1 MDATTRQ
8 SIALH
13 VGDRSHES
21 GQALWANIP
30 LVYREQATVHTDHYR
45 VYKGVIPARQHRA
58 ITKQARK
65 PNHIERFNNTL
76 RQRVSRLGSAR
87 HEVDPQ

>member
-30 LVYREQATVHTDHYR
+30 LVYREQTTVHTDQYR
-45 VYKGVIPARQHRA
+45 VYKGVIPAR
-58 ITKQARK
+58 
-65 PNHIERFNNTL
+65 
-76 RQRVSRLGSAR
+76 
-87 HEVDPQ
+87 